1 MPGGALDLGLPDGCD
16 VPVQPARRPTPPPL
30 PRRMPGIDAITVG
43 RGRYSAAGHTAWPG
57 LVDLLLPGPPAQQTG
72 LAQGTLRAPGLRRHE
87 PMNVM
92 TGDAAEA
99 LSRKAHD
106 RQLDKV
112 GMSYFETHVQ
122 DVQRRVVAA
131 GGDVDQQIA
140 ALLHDVLED
149 TEVCEADLRAQGVPE
164 ASLHIVLLMTKQ
176 EGEDSALYLKRLASS
191 SAARLV
197 KLADIAS
204 NTDPM
209 RLTRLD
215 PVQRRRSLTKYIGYL
230 DALGTD
236 AAQLRVLLGEVRSTE
251 TDQERQERQER
262 VLEDRMAARLDEMV
276 EKDSFTIH
284 ESKTTQQGNDPA
296 ADPD

>member
-1 MPGGALDLGLPDGCD
+1 
-16 VPVQPARRPTPPPL
+16 
-30 PRRMPGIDAITVG
+30 
-43 RGRYSAAGHTAWPG
+43 
-57 LVDLLLPGPPAQQTG
+57 
-72 LAQGTLRAPGLRRHE
+72 
-87 PMNVM
+87 MNVM
-92 TGDAAEA
+92 TVDAAEA

-112 GMSYFETHVQ
+112 GMPYFETHVQ

-149 TEVCEADLRAQGVPE
+149 TEVCEADLRAQGVPK
-164 ASLHIVLLMTKQ
+164 AALHIVLMMTKQ

-215 PVQRRRSLTKYIGYL
+215 PVQRRWSLTKYIGYL
-230 DALGTD
+230 DALGAD
-236 AAQLRVLLGEVRSTE
+236 AAQLRVLLAEVRSTE

-276 EKDSFTIH
+276 EEDNFTIH
-284 ESKTTQQGNDPA
+284 ESRTTQQGNDPA